1 MVLHCNRYAI
11 YSSRTQIMVSCAGG
25 SAGHNGSRND
35 GQQLGRPPDTGLY
48 IGLDSSGGG
57 RSSTCSESPHSHSL
71 SPILHWNGKCAFCEA
86 AAAASKGFCRSAA
99 SFCSVRTAGDCALRP
114 VHSVPHSRNREERTD
129 VAVAAAAT
137 AVAATDASSESNCC
151 RQTCCVRRQAG

>member
-1 MVLHCNRYAI
+1 
-11 YSSRTQIMVSCAGG
+11 MVSCAGG

-48 IGLDSSGGG
+48 IVLGSSGGG

-86 AAAASKGFCRSAA
+86 AAAAASSQKGILQISGVILLSAHCR
-99 SFCSVRTAGDCALRP
+99 RLRP
-114 VHSVPHSRNREERTD
+114 SARALGTPFTKSRGKNRR
-129 VAVAAAAT
+129 
-137 AVAATDASSESNCC
+137 C
-151 RQTCCVRRQAG
+151 RCRRRHRRRCNRRQQRVKLL